1 MNQSLYEK
9 FKSLKADENEISRE
23 NARLENMSS
32 ETIILRNGGIKNK
45 LDIPVEVSQILI
57 MPSFF
62 NKNSY

>member
-1 MNQSLYEK
+1 M
-9 FKSLKADENEISRE
+9 KADENEISRE
-23 NARLENMSS
+23 NKGLKNMSS

-45 LDIPVEVSQILI
+45 LDIPVKVPQILI